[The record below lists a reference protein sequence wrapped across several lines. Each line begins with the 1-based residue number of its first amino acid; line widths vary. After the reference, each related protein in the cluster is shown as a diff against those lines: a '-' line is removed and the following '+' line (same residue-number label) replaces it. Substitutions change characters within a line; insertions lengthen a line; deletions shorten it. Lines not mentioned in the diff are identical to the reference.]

1 MCSTTPTAVNLNYIE
16 LLREVGACFSVNRM
30 LTAECYKQRME
41 KGLSFLEFNYM
52 IMQSMTSTISSR
64 NMDAICRSV
73 AMTSG
78 PICWGNGAHP
88 AEAGKG
94 RLCNDHHP
102 SDEFRGQEDGED
114 RLRCGLAGPPKNL
127 PL

>member
-1 MCSTTPTAVNLNYIE
+1 M
-16 LLREVGACFSVNRM
+16 LR
-30 LTAECYKQRME
+30 AECYKQRME

-52 IMQSMTSTISSR
+52 IMQSYDFYHLFQEYGC
-64 NMDAICRSV
+64 NMQFGGDDQWSN
-73 AMTSG
+73 MLG
-78 PICWGNGAHP
+78 GNGAHP

-114 RLRCGLAGPPKNL
+114 RLRCGLAGPPKKPPPMNFTSIGAMWAMQMCSNAFEC
-127 PL
+127 